1 MTDVLTKEQ
10 RQHNM
15 RNIKGKDTKPELI
28 LRRALH
34 AAGFRYQ
41 LHRSDL
47 PGKPDLV
54 FPKYRAVIFVHGCFW
69 HRHGC
74 RFTASPASRKAF
86 WERKFDENLKRD
98 QANIT
103 KLNEMGWRVYIVWE
117 CLLKQQAKTDKSQI
131 VHNISTF
138 LNDT

>member
-10 RQHNM
+10 RQRNM

-74 RFTASPASRKAF
+74 RFTTTPATRKEF
-86 WERKFDENLKRD
+86 WERKFRENVERD
-98 QANIT
+98 LRNVEKLTRAN
-103 KLNEMGWRVYIVWE
+103 WRVYVVWE
-117 CLLKQQAKTDKSQI
+117 CALKNKIDELDIIDS
-131 VHNISTF
+131 VFRF
-138 LNDT
+138 LTN